1 MFKSRYYLSLLLSFA
16 GVFFAPTLADS
27 PHGATAAD
35 FDKVKKS
42 ILKNFDYRCVSN
54 PQCRIG
60 IRVSYKSDGTP
71 ICTKEYSEGS
81 TPSDYFYAE
90 QAVWD
95 TVVLPESAPPDY
107 GYEFTG
113 TYMPSYGE
121 HPELLKNKSKNFVT
135 LHLVPMNF
143 PSSEILPPSEINGPA
158 NILRLSTKKLND
170 PRLAAFRTDCLAFG
184 RPPFAER
191 LSRAEALRKKY
202 SDLFE

>member
-1 MFKSRYYLSLLLSFA
+1 
-16 GVFFAPTLADS
+16 LADN
-27 PHGATAAD
+27 PHGATTTD

-42 ILKNFDYRCVSN
+42 ILKNFDCRCLSN
-54 PQCRIG
+54 QQCRIG

-71 ICTKEYSEGS
+71 ICTKEYSEGA
-81 TPSDYFYAE
+81 TPSDFFYAE

-95 TVVLPESAPPDY
+95 TVVLPVSTPPDY

-113 TYMPSYGE
+113 SYLPSYGE
-121 HPELLKNKSKNFVT
+121 HPELLKNKSKSFVT

-143 PSSEILPPSEINGPA
+143 PSSEVLPPWEINGPA

-170 PRLAAFRTDCLAFG
+170 PRLAAFRIDSLAFG
-184 RPPFAER
+184 KKPFAER
-191 LSRAEALRKKY
+191 LSCAEAIRKKY